1 MSIKKNVI
9 ANFIG
14 RGWQILLSVAVVP
27 IYIKLIGYES
37 YGLIGIFTSLLAI
50 CTLLDFGLI
59 GALGR
64 EFSKVKSSS
73 NQKENLLDILKTVE
87 TIYIVI
93 SFSACLLIIFVSY
106 PIAYYWIQSSL
117 YSPDQLQKSIN
128 LMALAIGIQLPVNL
142 YISGL
147 MSLENQV
154 LSNILSVITT
164 TFRVFST
171 ILILWLIDASIDTF
185 YILQIVGSLFQFF
198 IFRTAL
204 RKIIKQKNYLY
215 DGRLNFNKLKNL
227 WSYSK
232 NLGLV
237 SILLSLLSQID
248 KILLSKIV
256 PLKIFGFYVIANSIV
271 QLIYFFPAPIAE
283 AANPRLTQYVAD
295 NNYSSIR
302 ELFLTTSSLIAG
314 ITFPI
319 TATLIFFS
327 KEILE
332 LWLHDVKLVA
342 EIWPVVSILTLAISI
357 NVMANTLDGLQMAYG
372 WLKPAQIARLVA
384 LVVVIP
390 LMSLLVLSYGIIGA
404 AITWLLIFSLY
415 IIFIPNYVF
424 KKIKIDC
431 LGDWMKAWIPTMLIN
446 LTVSFVLKLIYIE
459 SDSTIVKILEIGCFL
474 FLNIVTTIIFNKNLK
489 NTFIN
494 MRY

>member
-14 RGWQILLSVAVVP
+14 RGWQIVLSVAVVP

-37 YGLIGIFTSLLAI
+37 YGLIGIFTTLLAI

-64 EFSKVKSSS
+64 EFSKLKNSS
-73 NQKENLLDILKTVE
+73 NNRENLLDILKTVE
-87 TIYIVI
+87 VIYFII
-93 SFSACLLIIFVSY
+93 SLTACLAIICLSY
-106 PIAYYWIQSSL
+106 PIAFYWIQTSL
-117 YSPDQLQKSIN
+117 YSPDELQKSIN
-128 LMALAIGIQLPVNL
+128 LMALAVGFQLPINL

-147 MSLENQV
+147 MGLENQV

-164 TFRVFST
+164 TLRIFST
-171 ILILWLIDASIDTF
+171 ILTLWLIDASIDTF
-185 YILQIVGSLFQFF
+185 FLLQMVGSIFQLV
-198 IFRTAL
+198 IYKIAL
-204 RKIIKQKNYLY
+204 RKIIKQKNSLY
-215 DGRLNFNKLKNL
+215 DGKLDLNKLKNL

-248 KILLSKIV
+248 KILLSKIL

-283 AANPRLTQYVAD
+283 AASPRLTQYVAD
-295 NNYSSIR
+295 NNYSSVR
-302 ELFLTTSSLIAG
+302 ELFLKTSSLIAG

-319 TATLIFFS
+319 TTTLIFFS

-332 LWLHDVKLVA
+332 LWLHDVKLVS

-357 NVMANTLDGLQMAYG
+357 NVMANTLDGLQMAFG
-372 WLKPAQIARLVA
+372 WLRPAQIARLIA
-384 LVVVIP
+384 LVIVIP
-390 LMSLLVLSYGIIGA
+390 LMSILVLSYGIIGA
-404 AITWLLIFSLY
+404 AVTWLLIFSLY
-415 IIFIPNYVF
+415 IIFIPNYIF
-424 KKIKIDC
+424 KKINIDC
-431 LGDWMKAWIPTMLIN
+431 LGDWMKAWIPMILIN
-446 LTVSFVLKLIYIE
+446 LSVSFVFKIIYIE
-459 SDSTIVKILEIGCFL
+459 SDSTVIKILEIGSFL
-474 FLNIVTTIIFNKNLK
+474 FINVAITCFFNKNLK
-489 NTFIN
+489 NIVIN
-494 MRY
+494 LLY